1 MEVSGDYQNT
11 SGHYSSDYLGEDI
24 VKRIEIIFND
34 PRAEGR
40 GVPEYGSVGAAGLDL
55 RSCDNAMIYPGET
68 VQFPMGYALYIGDH
82 TLCGMIMP
90 RSGLGVKGILPA
102 NVLGLIDSDYQGE
115 LMVYLKNHSH
125 NEFLVQN
132 GDRIAQLVFMPVEH
146 VMFSSVLE
154 FSHITERGTG
164 GFGSTGDK

>member
-1 MEVSGDYQNT
+1 M
-11 SGHYSSDYLGEDI
+11 GEDI
-24 VKRIEIIFND
+24 VKKIEIIFND

-115 LMVYLKNHSH
+115 LMVYLKNHSN

-132 GDRIAQLVFMPVEH
+132 GDRIAQLVFIPVEH

>member
-1 MEVSGDYQNT
+1 MT
-11 SGHYSSDYLGEDI
+11 
-24 VKRIEIIFND
+24 KIEIIFND

-55 RSCDNAMIYPGET
+55 RSCDNWEILPGEIGK
-68 VQFPMGYALYIGDH
+68 FPMGYALYIGDH
-82 TLCGMIMP
+82 TLCGMILP

-115 LMVYLKNHSH
+115 LVVYLKNHS
-125 NEFLVQN
+125 NEPFLVQN

-164 GFGSTGDK
+164 GFGSTGEK

>member
-1 MEVSGDYQNT
+1 
-11 SGHYSSDYLGEDI
+11 LGEDI
-24 VKRIEIIFND
+24 VKKIEIIFND

-55 RSCDNAMIYPGET
+55 RSCDNWEILPGEIGK
-68 VQFPMGYALYIGDH
+68 FPMGYALYIGDH
-82 TLCGMIMP
+82 TLCGMILP
-90 RSGLGVKGILPA
+90 RSGLGVRGILPA

-115 LMVYLKNHSH
+115 LVVYLKNHS
-125 NEFLVQN
+125 NEPFLVQN

-164 GFGSTGDK
+164 GFGSTGNG

>member
-1 MEVSGDYQNT
+1 M
-11 SGHYSSDYLGEDI
+11 
-24 VKRIEIIFND
+24 KKIEIIFND

-40 GVPEYGSVGAAGLDL
+40 GVPEYATVGSAGLDL

-68 VQFPMGYALYIGDH
+68 VQFPMGYSIYIGDH
-82 TLCGMIMP
+82 TLAGFIMP
-90 RSGLGVKGILPA
+90 RSGLGVRGILPA

-115 LMVYLKNHSH
+115 LMVYLKNYSH

-132 GDRIAQLVFMPVEH
+132 DDRIAQLVFMPVEH

-164 GFGSTGDK
+164 GFGSTGNG

>member
-1 MEVSGDYQNT
+1 M
-11 SGHYSSDYLGEDI
+11 GEDI

-40 GVPEYGSVGAAGLDL
+40 GVPEYATVGSAGLDL
-55 RSCDNAMIYPGET
+55 RSCDNWEILPGEIGK
-68 VQFPMGYALYIGDH
+68 FPMGYSIYIGDH
-82 TLCGMIMP
+82 TLAGFIMP
-90 RSGLGVKGILPA
+90 RSGLGVRGILPA

-115 LMVYLKNHSH
+115 LMVYLKNYSH

-154 FSHITERGTG
+154 FSHATERGTG

>member
-1 MEVSGDYQNT
+1 
-11 SGHYSSDYLGEDI
+11 LGEDI

-115 LMVYLKNHSH
+115 LMVYLKNHSN

-164 GFGSTGDK
+164 GFGSTGNG

>member
-1 MEVSGDYQNT
+1 M
-11 SGHYSSDYLGEDI
+11 
-24 VKRIEIIFND
+24 KRIEIIFND

-55 RSCDNAMIYPGET
+55 RSCDNWEILPGEIGK
-68 VQFPMGYALYIGDH
+68 FPMGYALYIGDH
-82 TLCGMIMP
+82 TLCGMILP
-90 RSGLGVKGILPA
+90 RSGLGVRGILPA

-115 LMVYLKNHSH
+115 LVVYLKNHS
-125 NEFLVQN
+125 NEPFLVQN

>member
-1 MEVSGDYQNT
+1 M
-11 SGHYSSDYLGEDI
+11 
-24 VKRIEIIFND
+24 KKIEIIFND

-55 RSCDNAMIYPGET
+55 RSCDNWEILPGEIGK
-68 VQFPMGYALYIGDH
+68 FPMGYALYIGDH
-82 TLCGMIMP
+82 TLCGMILP

-115 LMVYLKNHSH
+115 LVVYLKNHS
-125 NEFLVQN
+125 NEPFLVQN

-164 GFGSTGDK
+164 GFGSTGEK

>member
-1 MEVSGDYQNT
+1 
-11 SGHYSSDYLGEDI
+11 LGEDI

-55 RSCDNAMIYPGET
+55 RSCDNWEILPGEIGK
-68 VQFPMGYALYIGDH
+68 FPMGYALYIGDH
-82 TLCGMIMP
+82 TLCGMILP
-90 RSGLGVKGILPA
+90 RSGLGVRGILPA

-115 LMVYLKNHSH
+115 LVVYLKNHS
-125 NEFLVQN
+125 NEPFLVQN

-164 GFGSTGDK
+164 GFGSTGEK

>member
-1 MEVSGDYQNT
+1 M
-11 SGHYSSDYLGEDI
+11 GEDI
-24 VKRIEIIFND
+24 VKKIEIIFND

-115 LMVYLKNHSH
+115 LMVYLKNHSN

>member
-1 MEVSGDYQNT
+1 MKFNI
-11 SGHYSSDYLGEDI
+11 LFN
-24 VKRIEIIFND
+24 KEILFND

-40 GVPEYGSVGAAGLDL
+40 GVPEYATVGSAGLDL

-68 VQFPMGYALYIGDH
+68 VQFPMGYSIYIGDH
-82 TLCGMIMP
+82 TLAGFIMP
-90 RSGLGVKGILPA
+90 RSGLGVRGILPA

-115 LMVYLKNHSH
+115 LMVYLKNYSH

-164 GFGSTGDK
+164 GFVSTGDK

>member
-1 MEVSGDYQNT
+1 M
-11 SGHYSSDYLGEDI
+11 GEDI

-55 RSCDNAMIYPGET
+55 RSCDNWEILPGEIGK
-68 VQFPMGYALYIGDH
+68 FPMGYALYIGDH
-82 TLCGMIMP
+82 TLCGMILP
-90 RSGLGVKGILPA
+90 RSGLGVRGILPA

-115 LMVYLKNHSH
+115 LVVYLKNHS
-125 NEFLVQN
+125 NEPFLVQN

>member
-1 MEVSGDYQNT
+1 MT
-11 SGHYSSDYLGEDI
+11 
-24 VKRIEIIFND
+24 KIEIIFND

-55 RSCDNAMIYPGET
+55 RSCDNWEILPGEIGK
-68 VQFPMGYALYIGDH
+68 FPMGYALYIGDH

-115 LMVYLKNHSH
+115 LIVYLKNHS
-125 NEFLVQN
+125 NEPFLVQN

-164 GFGSTGDK
+164 GFGSTGEK